1 MNSTWTEI
9 FDKEKNKKQML
20 TYEKTYVN
28 VLFTIFYELLLAAIN
43 SIIICTCLGVF
54 AHMMMAFLFEKKYK
68 LKTDFIDILLAISLI
83 YHIAA
88 RIKNM
93 FICNSKT
100 FLVTL
105 FGFLSD
111 LFLTSLSMVFF
122 VSLLQEMA
130 THLIAEK
137 VMTLSFVLSVGL
149 RWVFE
154 IVFER

>member
-28 VLFTIFYELLLAAIN
+28 VLFAIFYELFLAAIN
-43 SIIICTCLGVF
+43 SIIICMCLGAF
-54 AHMMMAFLFEKKYK
+54 AHVMMSFLFEKKYK

-88 RIKNM
+88 RIKGV
-93 FICNSKT
+93 FIYKSNT
-100 FLVTL
+100 FSMTL
-105 FGFLSD
+105 FRFIFD
-111 LFLTSLSMVFF
+111 LFSTSLFMIVC

-137 VMTLSFVLSVGL
+137 IMTLSFVWSIGM
-149 RWVFE
+149 RWVYE
-154 IVFER
+154 IVFKY